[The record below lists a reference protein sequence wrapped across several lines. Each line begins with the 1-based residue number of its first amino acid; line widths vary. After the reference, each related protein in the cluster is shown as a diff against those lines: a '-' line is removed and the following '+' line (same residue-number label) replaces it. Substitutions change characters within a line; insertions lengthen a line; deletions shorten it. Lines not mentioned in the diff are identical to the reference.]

1 MKKRL
6 LSIILFF
13 ALINNLYAIDI
24 KPTDSINIINK
35 TIASKLLNDGIYL
48 YQEGRNLEALLKFRE
63 ATEKDPTNWRAIYYI
78 SMISYDQNNY
88 QLAFMQVKSA
98 LKIKNA
104 DQQGELLEQYA
115 RTFHRLSQ
123 IDSALVYYKK
133 AQDKLSKTLI
143 KELQVP
149 VHIQQCVFAKKEVES
164 GKPTKRKVISRR
176 INSKYHEYAPILT
189 DSGKVLYFTSRR
201 ADTKGKSLNP
211 SDQQYFED
219 IYIAKWN
226 SKISDWDSITNKIPR
241 FNTPGF
247 DALSC
252 ISSDGSKALVTINTE
267 ACVKITTRGSD
278 IFETKKSKRTG
289 KFGTPRIIKNKT
301 INTTFFEGAATIT
314 KDNKTM
320 YFVTDRNFEKKATD
334 IWVVHKEGNKW
345 GKAKALPDII
355 NTSSRETT
363 PFISENGKYLFF
375 SSNGHVGMGGLDIYV
390 SENKKGEWTK
400 PVNLG
405 IMVNSVNND
414 THFQYYPE
422 LKKAMMASIVSK
434 KGKNN
439 IDIYEVDMKDFV
451 YPKK

>member
-1 MKKRL
+1 MKKTL
-6 LSIILFF
+6 LFIVLLF
-13 ALINNLYAIDI
+13 ALINNLYAAP
-24 KPTDSINIINK
+24 KHPTDSINIINK

-48 YQEGRNLEALLKFRE
+48 YQEGKNLEALLKFRE
-63 ATEKDPTNWRAIYYI
+63 AAEKDPTNWKAVYYI
-78 SMISYDQNNY
+78 SMLSYDQHNY
-88 QLAFMQVKSA
+88 HLSLLQAKSA

-115 RTFHRLSQ
+115 RTLHRMSKV
-123 IDSALVYYKK
+123 DSALFYYKK
-133 AQDKLSKTLI
+133 SQQKLSKALI

-149 VHIQQCVFAKKEVES
+149 LHIQQCVFAKKELES
-164 GKPTKRKVISRR
+164 GKKTKRKVISRR
-176 INSKYHEYAPILT
+176 INSKYHEYAPMIA

-226 SKISDWDSITNKIPR
+226 DEISDWDSVTNKIKR

-247 DALSC
+247 DA
-252 ISSDGSKALVTINTE
+252 ISHISRDGSKALLTINTE
-267 ACVKITTRGSD
+267 ACVKVTTKGSD

-301 INTTFFEGAATIT
+301 INTTFFDGAATIT
-314 KDNKTM
+314 KNNKTM

-355 NTSSRETT
+355 NTPGRETT
-363 PFISENGKYLFF
+363 PYISPDGKYLFF

-400 PVNLG
+400 PINLG

-414 THFQYYPE
+414 THFQYYPA

-439 IDIYEVDMKDFV
+439 IDIYEVDMEGFV
-451 YPKK
+451 MPKK